1 MPYFY
6 NRLSHDI
13 ELKKK
18 LRCIWSQILSIDESC
33 ASLIQLYTAYT
44 GDIPVFY
51 RLIRLNLAS
60 IVGTVTSWEGDG

>member
-18 LRCIWSQILSIDESC
+18 LRCVWSQILSIDESC

-44 GDIPVFY
+44 GDIPAFC
-51 RLIRLNLAS
+51 RLIHLNLPP
-60 IVGTVTSWEGDG
+60 IVGTVTS